1 MANTLG
7 RLMLEEHPCEKSD
20 ELYQTIVAS
29 IKKRS
34 GVDAAQGRVIV
45 LFEKKKRKKTGKKR

>member
-1 MANTLG
+1 
-7 RLMLEEHPCEKSD
+7 
-20 ELYQTIVAS
+20 VAS